1 MADLSVTKTV
11 SDATPNVGDQ
21 ITFTVTLSNQ
31 GADTA
36 TGVQVTDL
44 LPAGLTF
51 VSATPSQ
58 GSYDNVSGMWTVG
71 TVSPGVP
78 QTLSITATV
87 VSPAAQTN
95 TGTISGADQVD
106 PNTGNNTASATETP
120 QQADLSVSKTVSD
133 ATPNVG
139 DQITFTV
146 TLSNQGADTATGV
159 QVTDLLPAGLTFV
172 SATPSQGSY
181 DNVSGMW
188 TVGTV
193 SPGVP
198 QTLSIT
204 ATVVSPAAQ
213 TNTGTISDADQFDP
227 NTGNNTASATETPQQ
242 AADLLLIKSVSDA
255 TPNVGDQIVYTITVF
270 DAGPDAATGVQVT
283 DLLPAGLTFVS
294 ATPSQGSYDNV
305 SGVWTVGTVSP
316 GVSQTLSITAT
327 VVSPAAQTNTG
338 TISDADQFDPNTG
351 NNTASATETPQQ
363 ADLSVSK
370 TVSDATPNV
379 GDQITFTV
387 TLSNQGADTA
397 TGVQVTDLLPAGLT
411 FVSATPSQGSY
422 DNVSGVWT
430 VGTVSPGVP
439 QTLSIT
445 ATVVSPAAQ
454 TNNGTISDADQFDP
468 NTGNNTA
475 SVTETPQ
482 QADLSLVKFVNGQDA
497 DSPTGPHVA
506 AGSTVTFTYVVTDTG
521 NVPVSGVV
529 VRDDNGTPANPA
541 DDFNP
546 TFSGGDTNTNG
557 LLDTTET
564 WTYTATA
571 TALAGQQTNVGT
583 VTGQDVNTLTTVTDD
598 NPANYFGDAPAVP
611 PPTSDFDGDSKSD
624 IPWQSNNG
632 TAAIWLMDGTNS
644 TFVGAVGPFNP
655 GPTWHIKATGDFNG
669 DSKADIIWQHDNGLT
684 AMWQM
689 DGTNATFVGAVG
701 PFNPEAPWDIKA
713 TGDFNGDGK
722 SDIIWQHDNGLTAM
736 WQMDGTN
743 ATFVGAVGPFNP
755 GATWEIKGTGD
766 FNGDGKDDIIW
777 QGQDGTP
784 AIWLMDGTNATFV
797 GAIGPFNPGPSWE
810 IKGTGDFNGDGKDD
824 IIWQGQDGT
833 PAIWLMDGTN
843 ATFVGAIGP
852 FNPGPSWEI
861 KGTGDFN
868 GDGKDDIIWQGQ
880 DGTPAIWLMDG
891 TDVVS
896 IGAAGSFNPGSDW
909 QVII

>member
-31 GADTA
+31 GPDAA

-44 LPAGLTF
+44 LPAGVSF
-51 VSATPSQ
+51 VSRDSRSGNLRQHHRPLGRWRASQ
-58 GSYDNVSGMWTVG
+58 RRPDGAHIG
-71 TVSPGVP
+71 
-78 QTLSITATV
+78 ATV

-454 TNNGTISDADQFDP
+454 TNTGTISDADQFDP

-810 IKGTGDFNGDGKDD
+810 IKGTGDFNGDGKAD

>member
-1 MADLSVTKTV
+1 MSN
-11 SDATPNVGDQ
+11 ATPNVGDQ
-21 ITFTVTLSNQ
+21 ITFTVTLSNS
-31 GADTA
+31 GPDTA

-58 GSYDNVSGMWTVG
+58 GSYDN
-71 TVSPGVP
+71 
-78 QTLSITATV
+78 A
-87 VSPAAQTN
+87 
-95 TGTISGADQVD
+95 
-106 PNTGNNTASATETP
+106 
-120 QQADLSVSKTVSD
+120 
-133 ATPNVG
+133 
-139 DQITFTV
+139 
-146 TLSNQGADTATGV
+146 
-159 QVTDLLPAGLTFV
+159 
-172 SATPSQGSY
+172 
-181 DNVSGMW
+181 
-188 TVGTV
+188 
-193 SPGVP
+193 
-198 QTLSIT
+198 
-204 ATVVSPAAQ
+204 
-213 TNTGTISDADQFDP
+213 
-227 NTGNNTASATETPQQ
+227 
-242 AADLLLIKSVSDA
+242 
-255 TPNVGDQIVYTITVF
+255 
-270 DAGPDAATGVQVT
+270 
-283 DLLPAGLTFVS
+283 
-294 ATPSQGSYDNV
+294 
-305 SGVWTVGTVSP
+305 
-316 GVSQTLSITAT
+316 
-327 VVSPAAQTNTG
+327 
-338 TISDADQFDPNTG
+338 
-351 NNTASATETPQQ
+351 
-363 ADLSVSK
+363 
-370 TVSDATPNV
+370 
-379 GDQITFTV
+379 
-387 TLSNQGADTA
+387 
-397 TGVQVTDLLPAGLT
+397 
-411 FVSATPSQGSY
+411 
-422 DNVSGVWT
+422 SGVWT

-454 TNNGTISDADQFDP
+454 TNTATISDADQFDP

-475 SVTETPQ
+475 SATETPQ

-546 TFSGGDTNTNG
+546 TFIGGDTNTNG

-611 PPTSDFDGDSKSD
+611 PPTSDFDADNKSD

-632 TAAIWLMDGTNS
+632 TAAIWLMDGTNA

-777 QGQDGTP
+777 QGEDGT
-784 AIWLMDGTNATFV
+784 AGDLADGRHQCHVCRRDRPVQSGAELGDQGHRRFQRRRQGRHHLAGPGRHAGDLADGRHQCHVCRRDRPVQSGPELGDQGHRRFQRRRQGRHHLAGPGRHAGDLADGRHRCGVDRRRRLVQPGVGLARDHLAARDRCRTNCAT
-797 GAIGPFNPGPSWE
+797 A
-810 IKGTGDFNGDGKDD
+810 
-824 IIWQGQDGT
+824 
-833 PAIWLMDGTN
+833 
-843 ATFVGAIGP
+843 
-852 FNPGPSWEI
+852 
-861 KGTGDFN
+861 
-868 GDGKDDIIWQGQ
+868 
-880 DGTPAIWLMDG
+880 
-891 TDVVS
+891 VVS
-896 IGAAGSFNPGSDW
+896 ADRSTRRSPAAGTKLSARFRVRRVRMPRMDNFTPDGRSAR
-909 QVII
+909 